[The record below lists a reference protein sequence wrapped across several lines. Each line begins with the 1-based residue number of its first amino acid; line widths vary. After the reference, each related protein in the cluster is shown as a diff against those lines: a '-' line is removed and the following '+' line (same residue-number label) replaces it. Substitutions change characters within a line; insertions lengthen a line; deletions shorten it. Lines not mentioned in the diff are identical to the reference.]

1 MFLSSSID
9 LTQISCSGFFFCH
22 ASCLK
27 AILDLRAV
35 LYMRICIAMY
45 ATTPTL
51 VFLLDTSTLC
61 GGTSKEFCCESTR
74 RLSARELLH
83 HPAYQ
88 HIDVSRQRSSQILYT
103 TTSKRARTR
112 LNLRRGVLWCLR
124 ILGGIYY
131 WTAVYIA
138 YWTTLNT
145 SSLLH
150 RQASANPTATVSMV
164 PGYVWEEQSVR
175 YTRDNQ
181 WWPALVVT
189 EGVV

>member
-1 MFLSSSID
+1 MIR
-9 LTQISCSGFFFCH
+9 GH
-22 ASCLK
+22 
-27 AILDLRAV
+27 
-35 LYMRICIAMY
+35 
-45 ATTPTL
+45 TTPIKP
-51 VFLLDTSTLC
+51 VFNI
-61 GGTSKEFCCESTR
+61 R

-103 TTSKRARTR
+103 TTSKRAGTR

-150 RQASANPTATVSMV
+150 RQASAHPHCDRINGPRVCVGRAERKVHQGQ
-164 PGYVWEEQSVR
+164 P
-175 YTRDNQ
+175 
-181 WWPALVVT
+181 VVACAC
-189 EGVV
+189 GNRGGSIGQ